1 MSPLPNPKD
10 ERPIN
15 VGDRFTS
22 RDWRDSG
29 RTVEVRAVLAD
40 GTRFKVQN
48 ETHPVNPSAVGRH
61 SIIGEHNLRTRWA
74 RVSR

>member
-1 MSPLPNPKD
+1 MSPLPGTMD

-15 VGDRFTS
+15 VGDRFAS
-22 RDWRDSG
+22 RDSG